1 MKQPEIDTFRPR
13 MRVLNEKQAWAIHH
27 AALEIL
33 ERTGFSMEHPEV
45 RRMLLDAGCQDDSED
60 RLLMPARLVEKAL
73 KTAPRQ
79 ITLYDQLGQRTMP
92 LVDGNFYYGT
102 GSDTIFTIDL
112 ESGERRRT
120 VLQDTANFAHLV
132 DGLDNMDFSM
142 SMGNPTDA
150 PIEEIYVHVFA
161 EMVKNSNKPI
171 CFIADSGKDIA
182 KIHEIAC
189 LVAGGEDALAR
200 RPFILNYSEAISPLR
215 FPTNVMEKL
224 VFCARK
230 QIPICLP
237 SGCNAGGGG
246 PTTLAGA
253 MALGIAENM
262 VGLVIH
268 QLTNEG
274 APFLFAP
281 NVSVL
286 DMRHT
291 VISYGCTEWSLTQAA
306 LADMRDMIYHLPIW
320 AFAGATDAKTVDA
333 QAGAEG
339 MLSIVTAMLSRCN
352 FIHDVGYIESGNTS
366 SLEMLTLADE
376 LVGMS
381 RYFVDGLRIDDDTL
395 ALDVIDRVARNG
407 ESGAIFISDSH
418 TFKHFKTALF
428 HPELGDRSRFEHWEA
443 NGSKDMQQ
451 RCNQKTRNI
460 LADHPV
466 TPKPEAVL
474 EGIST
479 ILGRNEISEDMSGS
493 NETRLAG

>member
-1 MKQPEIDTFRPR
+1 MKQPQINTFRPR
-13 MRVLNEKQAWAIHH
+13 MRVLSEEQAWAIHH
-27 AALEIL
+27 AALEIIG
-33 ERTGFSMEHPEV
+33 RTGFLMEHAQV
-45 RRMLLDAGCQDDSED
+45 QRKLLDSGCRLDEER
-60 RLLMPARLVEKAL
+60 RLLMPSHLVENAL

-79 ITLYDQLGQRTMP
+79 ITLYNQMGQRSMP
-92 LVDGNFYYGT
+92 LVNGNFYFGT

-112 ESGERRRT
+112 ETGERRRT
-120 VLQDTANFAHLV
+120 VLQDTANFARLV

-171 CFIADSGKDIA
+171 CFIADSGEDIA
-182 KIHEIAC
+182 KIHNIASV
-189 LVAGGEDALAR
+189 VAGGDEALAQ

-215 FPTNVMEKL
+215 FPNNVMEKL

-230 QIPICLP
+230 RIPICLP

-246 PTTLAGA
+246 PVTLAGA
-253 MALGIAENM
+253 MALGIAENL
-262 VGLVIH
+262 VGLTVH
-268 QLTNEG
+268 QLTNPG

-291 VISYGCTEWSLTQAA
+291 VISYGCSEWSLTQAA
-306 LADMRDMIYHLPIW
+306 LADMRDMIYHLPVW
-320 AFAGATDAKTVDA
+320 SFAGATDAKTVDA

-339 MLSIVTAMLSRCN
+339 MLSIITAMLSRCN
-352 FIHDVGYIESGNTS
+352 FIHDVGYIESGHTS

-376 LVGMS
+376 LVAMS
-381 RYFVDGLRIDDDTL
+381 RYFVDGLRIDEKTL

-407 ESGAIFISDSH
+407 SDGAIFIGDSH
-418 TFKHFKTALF
+418 TFEHFKTALF
-428 HPELGDRSRFEHWEA
+428 HPELSDRSRFEHWEA
-443 NGSKDMQQ
+443 KGSKEMRQ
-451 RCNQKTRNI
+451 RCNEKARRI

-466 TPKPEAVL
+466 APKSDAVL
-474 EGIST
+474 ECIEA
-479 ILGRNEISEDMSGS
+479 ILNRQMMLRN
-493 NETRLAG
+493 

>member
-1 MKQPEIDTFRPR
+1 MQQPQINAFQPR
-13 MRVLNEKQAWAIHH
+13 MRVLNEEQARAIHH

-33 ERTGFSMEHPEV
+33 EQTGFVMEHHQV
-45 RRMLLDAGCQDDSED
+45 QRMLLDAGCRLDKEG
-60 RLLMPARLVEKAL
+60 RLLMPARLVEYAL
-73 KTAPRQ
+73 KSAPRQ
-79 ITLYDQLGQRTMP
+79 VTLYDQQGRRTMP
-92 LVDGNFYYGT
+92 LVNGNFYFGT

-112 ESGERRRT
+112 GTGERRRT
-120 VLQDTANFAHLV
+120 VLQDTANFARLV

-182 KIHEIAC
+182 KIHDIAS
-189 LVAGGEDALAR
+189 LVAGGEEALAR

-215 FPTNVMEKL
+215 FPNNVMEKL

-230 QIPICLP
+230 RIPICLP

-246 PTTLAGA
+246 PVTLAGA
-253 MALGIAENM
+253 MALGIAENL
-262 VGLVIH
+262 VGLTIH
-268 QLTNEG
+268 QLTNQG

-286 DMRHT
+286 DMRHA
-291 VISYGCTEWSLTQAA
+291 VISYGCAEWSMTQAA

-339 MLSIVTAMLSRCN
+339 MLSIITAMLSRCN
-352 FIHDVGYIESGNTS
+352 FIHDVGYIESGHTS

-376 LVGMS
+376 LVAMS

-395 ALDVIDRVARNG
+395 ALDAIDRVARG
-407 ESGAIFISDSH
+407 GSSGAIFINDQH
-418 TFKHFKTALF
+418 TFSHFRTALF
-428 HPELGDRSRFEHWEA
+428 HPELADRSRFEHWDA
-443 NGSKDMQQ
+443 NGSKTMQQ
-451 RCNQKTRNI
+451 RCNEKAKRI
-460 LADHPV
+460 LADHQV
-466 TPKPEAVL
+466 VPKPAAVL
-474 EGIST
+474 EGIGA
-479 ILGRNEISEDMSGS
+479 ILDGKMDLRN
-493 NETRLAG
+493 